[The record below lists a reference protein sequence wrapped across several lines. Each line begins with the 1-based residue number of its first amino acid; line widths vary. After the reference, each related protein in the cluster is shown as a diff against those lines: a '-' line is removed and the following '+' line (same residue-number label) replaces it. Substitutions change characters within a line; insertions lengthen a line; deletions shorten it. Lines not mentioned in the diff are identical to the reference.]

1 MTKDDTYEH
10 YSREELIDRIK
21 LLEGAES
28 VGLSTTKSIIQMNGM
43 MEIILKN
50 LFVAIVV
57 KDVAD
62 DFKIVYCNHAAESF
76 FGMNSRECVGKRDS
90 DFFTDPKRMDEIRN
104 EDEKAIK
111 GGKVSS
117 FMALYV
123 TPDHIEHYVNYKR
136 VYVSNPAP
144 GVNPLLLA
152 MIWDITEQRKRDYD
166 LIRAKS
172 AEKMKND
179 FIANMSHEIRTPLN
193 AIVGF
198 AELLTDT
205 NDEKEKGQYI
215 ATINENCNI
224 MIQIINDILDLSKIQ
239 TESLTYNH
247 AKFSLKEVCNEAVS
261 MQRMRMGRSSV
272 KLIYNMEKMPD
283 ITLDSDQ
290 EKVKQVLLNL
300 MSNAFKFTMEGS
312 VTLQFVEK
320 GNTVHISVTDTGI
333 GIPKDKFHVIFE
345 RFVKLDHFRQGT
357 GLGLTICKNIAVRL
371 GGNIEVKSELGKG
384 SSFTLVLPLN
394 VESY

>member
-1 MTKDDTYEH
+1 
-10 YSREELIDRIK
+10 
-21 LLEGAES
+21 
-28 VGLSTTKSIIQMNGM
+28 
-43 MEIILKN
+43 
-50 LFVAIVV
+50 
-57 KDVAD
+57 
-62 DFKIVYCNHAAESF
+62 
-76 FGMNSRECVGKRDS
+76 
-90 DFFTDPKRMDEIRN
+90 
-104 EDEKAIK
+104 
-111 GGKVSS
+111 
-117 FMALYV
+117 
-123 TPDHIEHYVNYKR
+123 
-136 VYVSNPAP
+136 
-144 GVNPLLLA
+144 
-152 MIWDITEQRKRDYD
+152 
-166 LIRAKS
+166 
-172 AEKMKND
+172 
-179 FIANMSHEIRTPLN
+179 MSHEIRTPLN